1 MVSCCK
7 SDRVTYVYEQLYFPR
22 GVIHQAATDDK
33 QFSTHV
39 TISVYQHN
47 AWANFLEVA
56 LPRVIRRAFDSDVRF
71 RSGLPVA
78 YLEYMGSQFV
88 SDSEKAQEFTKSLKD
103 LIGKLAENVD
113 ASDLQEAADEA
124 AMDFVAN
131 RLPPSLDEKVDMSI
145 SPLDGKVGIRF
156 KDRSHVR
163 LSMGEDDMKEA
174 FVALY
179 FSSKNCRTHHMGIC
193 TCRAA
198 FDDEEGSDEE
208 GSDGG
213 DGSGDDEGRKS
224 DEDDESDGSDDGEGD
239 DEMRAAM
246 GQVPVPPQSIAFPG
260 ELAQPLLKLY
270 AAYPVFVKV
279 DALDDDAADETSIRG
294 MLLRLWTE
302 GLLEVRKL

>member
-1 MVSCCK
+1 M
-7 SDRVTYVYEQLYFPR
+7 
-22 GVIHQAATDDK
+22 IHQAATDDK

-56 LPRVIRRAFDSDVRF
+56 LPRVIRRAFDTDVAF
-71 RSGLPVA
+71 RRGLPVA
-78 YLEYMGSQFV
+78 YLEFMGSQFA
-88 SDSEKAQEFTKSLKD
+88 SDSEKAQEFTKSLRE
-103 LIGKLAENVD
+103 LVGKLADSVD
-113 ASDLQEAADEA
+113 ASDLQQAADEA

-131 RLPPSLDEKVDMSI
+131 RLPPTLDDKEVDMSL
-145 SPLDGKVGIRF
+145 SPLDGNAHIRF

-163 LSMGEDDMKEA
+163 LGMGEDEMKEA
-174 FVALY
+174 FVAVY
-179 FSSKNCRTHHMGIC
+179 FSSRNCRTHHMGLC
-193 TCRAA
+193 TCRAG
-198 FDDEEGSDEE
+198 FDDEEGSDEDE

-213 DGSGDDEGRKS
+213 DDDNDEDGEGKNE
-224 DEDDESDGSDDGEGD
+224 EDDENEGSDDGDDDHDDDDD

-270 AAYPVFVKV
+270 AAYPTFVKV
-279 DALDDDAADETSIRG
+279 EALDDDSVDETSIRG